1 MREVPFFFLTNKLHF
16 SCLKFFCHSSDQL
29 IMNKLI
35 LLILSFLLCSALHA
49 QKAQVL
55 ILDEDI
61 DARSLERNYQIHS
74 GSTHRSSLPDKSLRD
89 ELFKELEEIQD
100 WEEFKKDLFYMD
112 LKKKP
117 LNELK
122 NKYPE
127 IHEEKLKNLKDQL

>member
-1 MREVPFFFLTNKLHF
+1 
-16 SCLKFFCHSSDQL
+16 
-29 IMNKLI
+29 MNKLI
-35 LLILSFLLCSALHA
+35 FLLLSFLLSYSVYA

-55 ILDEDI
+55 ILDENI
-61 DARSLERNYQIHS
+61 DSRALERNFQVHR
-74 GSTHRSSLPDKSLRD
+74 GSTHKSSLPDKAMRD
-89 ELFKELEEIQD
+89 ELFQGLKEIQA

-127 IHEEKLKNLKDQL
+127 FHEQKLKSLKDQL